1 MSLNEKE
8 KEALKAEDK
17 ARWEFSKRLTFF
29 FLVAFMVHLVSLLLS
44 AILSLGDYTMIKDSF
59 LSSLPFYGVIF
70 TGYTAKATFENYDK
84 FKKQYEIA
92 TKKADKEE
100 LCDENSQGSIG

>member
-1 MSLNEKE
+1 MSQEEKE
-8 KEALKAEDK
+8 REKLRAEDK
-17 ARWEFSKRLTFF
+17 ARWEFSKKLTML
-29 FLVAFMVHLVSLLLS
+29 FLVFFAIHLVSLLSS

-84 FKKQYEIA
+84 FRKQYELA
-92 TKKADKEE
+92 NKKIDAQTDCEE
-100 LCDENSQGSIG
+100 SDGRIG